1 MYSYEIEN
9 YLKEKNYKITPLE
22 FMAIINTSPQI
33 KQVLLENNNNIYT
46 ILTDD
51 NYRRNVEIV
60 QDHKKLELKRDS
72 E

>member
-9 YLKEKNYKITPLE
+9 YLKERNYKITPLE

-33 KQVLLENNNNIYT
+33 KQVLLENNNAIYT

-51 NYRRNVEIV
+51 NYRRNVEII
-60 QDHKKLELKRDS
+60 QEPKKLELKRDG

>member
-9 YLKEKNYKITPLE
+9 YLKERNYKITPLE

-60 QDHKKLELKRDS
+60 QDHKKLELKKDS

>member
-9 YLKEKNYKITPLE
+9 YLKERNYKITPLE

-51 NYRRNVEIV
+51 NYKRNVEIV

>member
-9 YLKEKNYKITPLE
+9 YLKERNYKITPLE

-51 NYRRNVEIV
+51 NYRRNVEII
-60 QDHKKLELKRDS
+60 QDPKKLELKRDG

>member
-9 YLKEKNYKITPLE
+9 YLKERNYKITPLE

-33 KQVLLENNNNIYT
+33 KQVLLENNDAIYT
-46 ILTDD
+46 IITDD
-51 NYRRNVEIV
+51 NYRRNIKIIEEP
-60 QDHKKLELKRDS
+60 KKLELKRDG

>member
-9 YLKEKNYKITPLE
+9 YLKERNYKITPLE

-33 KQVLLENNNNIYT
+33 KQVLLENNDAIYT

-51 NYRRNVEIV
+51 NYRRNIEII
-60 QDHKKLELKRDS
+60 QEPKELKLKRDGK
-72 E
+72 

>member
-9 YLKEKNYKITPLE
+9 YLKERNYKITPLE

-33 KQVLLENNNNIYT
+33 KQVLLENNNAIYT

-51 NYRRNVEIV
+51 NYRRNVEII
-60 QDHKKLELKRDS
+60 QEPKKLQLKRDG

>member
-9 YLKEKNYKITPLE
+9 YLKERNYKITPLE

-51 NYRRNVEIV
+51 NYRRNVEII
-60 QDHKKLELKRDS
+60 QEPKKLELKRDG